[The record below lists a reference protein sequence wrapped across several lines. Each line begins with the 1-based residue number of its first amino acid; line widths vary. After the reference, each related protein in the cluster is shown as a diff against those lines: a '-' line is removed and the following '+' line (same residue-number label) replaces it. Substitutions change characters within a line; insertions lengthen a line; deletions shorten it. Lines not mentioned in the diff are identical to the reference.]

1 MVPTSTGE
9 LRRVADS
16 LPSGM
21 PTIVANRQGEDRQ
34 LQRDRQAFDQD
45 LADGPALSQ
54 RNTEIAGGQLA
65 QVCGELDG
73 DRLIQAVSVNEV
85 VADRLGRPLAERGD
99 ARIARQQPGERE
111 DEEDDPEQD
120 RDAQQQPAQDELEHC
135 CPILRS

>member
-16 LPSGM
+16 LPSGH
-21 PTIVANRQGEDRQ
+21 ADDRRESQGEDRQ
-34 LQRDRQAFDQD
+34 LQRDRQALDQD

-65 QVCGELDG
+65 EVCGELDG
-73 DRLIQAVSVNEV
+73 DGLIEAVSVDEV
-85 VADRLGRPLAERGD
+85 VADGLGRPLAERGD
-99 ARIARQQPGERE
+99 ARVAGQQPGERE

-135 CPILRS
+135 RPILRS

>member
-21 PTIVANRQGEDRQ
+21 PTIVANPRAKIVSSSVTGRRSIRIS
-34 LQRDRQAFDQD
+34 LT
-45 LADGPALSQ
+45 GPALSQ
-54 RNTEIAGGQLA
+54 RNTEVAGGQLA
-65 QVCGELDG
+65 EVCGELDG
-73 DRLIQAVSVNEV
+73 DRLIQAISVDEV

-99 ARIARQQPGERE
+99 ARVARQQPGERE
-111 DEEDDPEQD
+111 DEEDDAEQD